1 MAKLDE
7 EYPALWWEPSGGG
20 RIQCLLCPHQC
31 IIQEGERG
39 FCRGRMNSGGR
50 MRLDRWQYISGLC
63 MDPIEKKPLYHFHPG
78 SRALSFG
85 TAGCNLDCAFCQ
97 NHGLSRSLTT
107 DRLTDTATPQEIAET
122 ALSYEVGSVAFT
134 YNEPAIFAEYAIA
147 VANACR
153 MAGIR
158 SVAVTAGY
166 VNPQPARTFFS
177 VMDAANVDLKGFS
190 DSFYRDNC
198 GGRLMPVL
206 DTLSIIRRETTCH
219 LEITNL
225 IIPGLND
232 SEAIIKAMCDWI
244 ARELGQ
250 DVPLHFSAF
259 HPAWRLDKLPQTP
272 PSTLAK
278 ARRVAIDSGLRY
290 VYTGNI
296 KDREGST
303 TWCPGCGRNLVERDW
318 FTIRHNE
325 LEATGGRC
333 PRCGTTIPGHFA

>member
-1 MAKLDE
+1 MAALDE
-7 EYPALWWEPSGGG
+7 EYPALWWEPAGGG

-31 IIQEGERG
+31 LILEGERG
-39 FCRGRMNSGGR
+39 FCRGRMNSSGR

-63 MDPIEKKPLYHFHPG
+63 MDPIEKKPLYHFFPG
-78 SRALSFG
+78 SQALSFG

-107 DRLTDTATPQEIAET
+107 ERLTDTATPQEIAET
-122 ALSYEVGSVAFT
+122 AISYDVRSVAFT
-134 YNEPAIFAEYAIA
+134 YNEPVVFTEYAIA

-158 SVAVTAGY
+158 SVAVTAGF

-198 GGRLMPVL
+198 GGRLLPVL
-206 DTLSIIRRETTCH
+206 ETLTIIRRETNCH

-232 SEAIIKAMCDWI
+232 SEAGIRAMCDWI

-272 PSTLAK
+272 PATLAN
-278 ARRVAIDSGLRY
+278 ARRIAIDSGLRY

-296 KDREGST
+296 RDRGGST
-303 TWCPGCGRNLVERDW
+303 TWCPGCGRKLVERDW
-318 FTIRHNE
+318 FTVRYNE

-333 PRCGTTIPGHFA
+333 PSCGTTIHGHFA